1 MSKGTRYIVFGGGG
15 LLVAGLAIGLAA
27 WLGSGL
33 PTEVLA
39 QGRPDELRYLPADAA
54 VVSFANVREVMDS
67 DLRERLR
74 ERESETEGPAA
85 FENRT
90 GIDLDRDIDRVV
102 AALAP
107 GRQDDAEGI
116 VVLAGRFDAA
126 RIESLAI
133 ASGGIRIEH
142 AGRPL
147 ILLDRNREDPD
158 GDTTAMSFLEADVL
172 TLGSESLV
180 RQALDGGSGA
190 ETNDQLMTLLERVED
205 GSTAWTVGR
214 LDTLEG
220 SEWVPDQLAPQMSQV
235 SAFALGGQ
243 VNGGV
248 RGQLTAEATDE
259 ETGRNLRD
267 LVQGFLA
274 LGRLQATERPE
285 LAALLEALQLT
296 SSGPNVTLTF
306 DLPADTLLDLLP
318 DPGATA
324 DGAP

>member
-1 MSKGTRYIVFGGGG
+1 MSKGTRYVVFGGGG
-15 LLVAGLAIGLAA
+15 LLVAGLVIGLAT
-27 WLGSGL
+27 WLGSDL
-33 PTEVLA
+33 PTKVFA

-54 VVSFANVREVMDS
+54 IVSFANVRQAMDS
-67 DLRERLR
+67 DLRDRLR
-74 ERESETEGPAA
+74 ERESDTDGPAA

-90 GIDLDRDIDRVV
+90 GIDLDRDVDRVV

-107 GRQDDAEGI
+107 GERDEAEGI
-116 VVLAGRFDAA
+116 AVLAGRFDEA

-147 ILLDRNREDPD
+147 FLLDRDREDPD
-158 GDTTAMSFLEADVL
+158 GDTSAMSFLETDVL
-172 TLGSESLV
+172 ALGSESLV

-190 ETNDQLMTLLERVED
+190 ETNDQLMNLLEHVED

-220 SEWVPDQLAPQMSQV
+220 SEWLPDQFASQMSQV

-259 ETGRNLRD
+259 ETGQNLRD

-274 LGRLQATERPE
+274 LGRLQAAERPE
-285 LAALLEALQLT
+285 LAALLNALQLT

-318 DPGATA
+318 DPDAAA